1 MAELDTSSSGGHK
14 GGKKRAKKSPGRVDL
29 TAMVDLGFLLITF
42 FMLTTTMNKP
52 KAMDIV
58 MPSKDKIK
66 TDEIPE
72 VEASKVL
79 NLIIGKDDK
88 LYWYEA
94 VDGGVP
100 PQMEIADLTNPMDIE
115 KLIID
120 KQKKVAAKW
129 GNSNEMIALIKTMP
143 DAKYKNLVFI
153 LDEMPVT
160 KTGKYAIVDL
170 AKPEQAMVEQLYADP
185 NFKNQ
190 TAGTT
195 TNP

>member
-58 MPSKDKIK
+58 MPSKDKILQE
-66 TDEIPE
+66 EIPE
-72 VEASKVL
+72 VAASKVL
-79 NLIIGKDDK
+79 NLIIGKEDK
-88 LYWYEA
+88 LYWYES

-100 PQMEIADLTNPMDIE
+100 PQMEIADLTNPMEIE
-115 KLIID
+115 KVIIE

-129 GNSNEMIALIKTMP
+129 GNANEMIALIKTMP

-160 KTGKYAIVDL
+160 KTGKYAIVEL
-170 AKPEQAMVEQLYADP
+170 AKPEQAMVEQLYSDP

-190 TAGTT
+190 TEGST